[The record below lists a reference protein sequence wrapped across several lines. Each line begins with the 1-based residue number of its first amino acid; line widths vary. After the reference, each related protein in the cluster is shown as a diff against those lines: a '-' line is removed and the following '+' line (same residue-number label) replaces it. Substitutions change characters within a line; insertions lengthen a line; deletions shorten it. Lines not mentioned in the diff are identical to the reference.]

1 MASGGQVK
9 KHVLKTRMMTSPV
22 ESTAT
27 TAARAAAGDGAGR
40 DKGSPPRQRQPEQE
54 LHELLSGRQG
64 ERHVVA
70 IQDFPDPD
78 AISSAL
84 AYREIAACFDI
95 SVDILYEG
103 LISHPENLALVNL
116 LEIDLTQFHE
126 GLPLGGYHAAVFVDN
141 QGTTTRLTARLRD
154 AGVPTLAVIDH
165 HDLQDELEPIFAD
178 IRPVGAAATI
188 MAEYLASG
196 TFMEMDPGNPSH
208 VNVAT
213 ALMHGLHSETGHF
226 VRAGRPEYTAAAWL
240 SPLIEAE
247 LLERVLCVQKSRG
260 TMDTIQ
266 AALAERVI
274 RGGLAVAGV
283 GYVRWVDRDAIPQAA
298 DFLLTEENVHTAVV
312 YGIIQGE
319 DGRDMIS
326 GSLRTTNATLGV
338 DGYLKKALGKDLRG
352 RPFGGGRARA
362 GGFEI
367 DLGFLASAVG
377 GKKESEAKWALFNR
391 QIRRSLFYAA
401 GLENDKTD
409 DLQNSRE
416 DADLAI
422 ED

>member
-1 MASGGQVK
+1 MPSPRTGRIIV
-9 KHVLKTRMMTSPV
+9 PV
-22 ESTAT
+22 ET
-27 TAARAAAGDGAGR
+27 TVTSAPSRPVQSPGAASHAR
-40 DKGSPPRQRQPEQE
+40 DPALE
-54 LHELLSGRQG
+54 LKELLSARRG

-78 AISSAL
+78 AISSAV

-95 SVDILYEG
+95 AVDILYEG

-116 LEIDLTQFHE
+116 LEIELTQFH
-126 GLPLGGYHAAVFVDN
+126 GGIPLGGYDAAVFVDN
-141 QGTTTRLTARLRD
+141 QGTTTRLAPRLRE
-154 AGVPTLAVIDH
+154 AGVPTFAVIDH
-165 HDLQDELEPIFAD
+165 HDLQDQLEPIFTD

-188 MAEYLASG
+188 LAEYLESG
-196 TFMEMDPGNPSH
+196 AFMQMDPGNPAH

-226 VRAGRPEYTAAAWL
+226 VRAGRPEYAAAEML
-240 SPLIEAE
+240 SPLVEAE

-266 AALAERVI
+266 HALSERVI
-274 RGGLAVAGV
+274 RGGLSVAGV

-298 DFLLTEENVHTAVV
+298 DFLLTEENVHTAAV
-312 YGIIQGE
+312 YGIIEGE
-319 DGRDMIS
+319 DSREIIS

-338 DGYLKKALGKDLRG
+338 DSYLKKALGKDLSG
-352 RPFGGGRARA
+352 RHFGGGRARA

-367 DLGFLASAVG
+367 DLGFLAASAADR
-377 GKKESEAKWALFNR
+377 KEREAKWALFNR

-401 GLENDKTD
+401 GLETDKTD
-409 DLQNSRE
+409 DAHNSRE
-416 DADLAI
+416 QADLEI
-422 ED
+422 DD